1 MGFFTIYHSTY
12 KNQTKYFTLILLL
25 SGDISSNPGPPH
37 NSQIDGLSCNVFDKK
52 GLHLLNINVNSVWPK
67 IGEIRF
73 IAKKSKAESRNIG
86 VSETKLD
93 GTIFDA
99 EIYIEGYSIV
109 RCDRDRKGE
118 SVLCYIKHDICFST
132 TNILSKNIE
141 VIFVDLLLPK
151 IKPISVGVVCRPPK
165 DTNFLQLFAEILNSL
180 NVLENEIL
188 VLGDMNMNIL
198 QNGGNLF
205 ERNAKTSKGKIV
217 INSDVQNY
225 IEPHF
230 NRGVKTTN

>member
-1 MGFFTIYHSTY
+1 M
-12 KNQTKYFTLILLL
+12 
-25 SGDISSNPGPPH
+25 
-37 NSQIDGLSCNVFDKK
+37 
-52 GLHLLNINVNSVWPK
+52 
-67 IGEIRF
+67 
-73 IAKKSKAESRNIG
+73 
-86 VSETKLD
+86 
-93 GTIFDA
+93 
-99 EIYIEGYSIV
+99 
-109 RCDRDRKGE
+109 
-118 SVLCYIKHDICFST
+118 
-132 TNILSKNIE
+132 
-141 VIFVDLLLPK
+141 DLLLPK

-205 ERNAKTSKGKIV
+205 ERNAKTSKGEIV

-230 NRGVKTTN
+230 NRGVKTAN

>member
-1 MGFFTIYHSTY
+1 M
-12 KNQTKYFTLILLL
+12 
-25 SGDISSNPGPPH
+25 
-37 NSQIDGLSCNVFDKK
+37 
-52 GLHLLNINVNSVWPK
+52 
-67 IGEIRF
+67 
-73 IAKKSKAESRNIG
+73 
-86 VSETKLD
+86 
-93 GTIFDA
+93 
-99 EIYIEGYSIV
+99 
-109 RCDRDRKGE
+109 
-118 SVLCYIKHDICFST
+118 
-132 TNILSKNIE
+132 
-141 VIFVDLLLPK
+141 DLLLPK